1 MFSTAFLLFIKFI
14 LIGDPEI
21 VYPKDYFGAPLDGT
35 LLLSGNFGELRTN
48 HFHSGIDF
56 KTDGQV
62 GKKVYSSAH
71 GEVARIKIST
81 SGYGKCI
88 YIKHSNGFTTVYAH
102 LQKFTPELEKLI
114 KNEQYRL
121 KSYEIDFTLHA
132 DEIKLTKRQLIG
144 YSGNTG
150 GSGGPHLHFEIRNTA
165 TEEPLNPLLFGFNVL
180 DNIAP
185 VIKGIRIYPINDSSF
200 VDGYSQ
206 PKSFEVILP
215 KNSKNNHIISQ
226 KQSIIVSGK
235 IGFAI
240 NTLDKIN
247 NATSRC
253 GIYSI
258 KLEVDNSIIYE
269 DKLEKINF
277 DTWRYV
283 NAYTDY
289 ELFVR
294 KKMNYHKNFVTGNN
308 KLAIYKTLLKNGIIE
323 FNDEQ
328 VHTIKYTVKDVF
340 GNTSTLVFNV
350 TSSRTK
356 LNPQQTLSETADK
369 YFSFDKEGIFSN
381 QSMGVKIP
389 AFALYQNLAFNCTEM
404 GENSKSL
411 SPVWAVQNQYVPLQS
426 SIELKIKPD
435 VAYKAKSNQLGIV
448 QILGDNSPK
457 WLGGSFK
464 ENELTVATKNFGTFC
479 IMADTVAP
487 TISPVLDKKKNLVLN
502 NIITFKIKDNL
513 SGIKNYNVNIDGS
526 WIVAEY
532 EFKNNAIY
540 CYLQN
545 LALTKGNHKIEAS
558 IEDNANNKVSYEGV
572 FLTN

>member
-308 KLAIYKTLLKNGIIE
+308 KLAIYKTLVKNGIIE
-323 FNDEQ
+323 FNDVQ

-540 CYLQN
+540 CYLQDVD
-545 LALTKGNHKIEAS
+545 LPKGNHKIEAS